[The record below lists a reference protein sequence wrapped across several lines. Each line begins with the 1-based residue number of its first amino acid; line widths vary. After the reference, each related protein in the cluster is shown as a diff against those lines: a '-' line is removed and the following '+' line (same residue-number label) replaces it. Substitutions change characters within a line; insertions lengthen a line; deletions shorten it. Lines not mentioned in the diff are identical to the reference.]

1 MSTSSSTRSSSA
13 IQDDVA
19 YYRALLGYL
28 DETSD
33 DFQVRKMEL
42 ESDIRKLN
50 TQLLNRQ
57 REEEARQHK
66 ENMKFLDIE
75 GPSQVAAPAQER
87 RRASQHDASQ
97 HDLNSMTGFASYAG
111 SDRNS
116 FGGHFV
122 SDRVAA
128 GQGRLAGAPTWDFGV
143 LQSDANRQPVSEN
156 QFLSPADS
164 SFGLGE
170 SPEAASSA
178 SSPGLPPMSSRK
190 RHRETLTLPHVST
203 GRDLKSMRTTPSP
216 AMTGSTTPSSL
227 DSFDMG
233 DNPEW
238 FRLMGGNPKEH
249 MRELREEQKAQEKAL
264 REKQEQERRDEEFA
278 RQLMEQDEREAQAL
292 PPSQDSS
299 STWRGPQGSSQAVLD
314 ASGRPR
320 RSEAFP
326 AVPSFLQSHPG
337 ALASSHRST
346 VNPENVRSAYA
357 MALKQETP
365 LANRLTQQV
374 PPNDFI
380 DLGDGSSDIENEFV
394 DLGSDIE
401 EIDGSNFRESGRKSN
416 TPIGYPW
423 PTRGPSNTAH
433 TNQNKA
439 AKSNNLHQHPEF
451 PSTAAALQYPGSIQ
465 PVLPFTQSD
474 AYQGARRYGGNDV
487 YTATP
492 NAGAYSSPNTS
503 TWYDAAGKLRDGLA
517 GAAKRVYN
525 GAYAL
530 LDADIASIP
539 GGSSGYG
546 AGYGGSSSA
555 YGITGSSSTPRL
567 LGTMPGLDYNGQPQ
581 HQSVHSI
588 LGDENSYS
596 VGDFN
601 NSELYERYRQRY
613 DYLTNDPTRT
623 AGEIKS
629 LLENIRPDEDLPPQ
643 NREGTPE
650 AMMYPLMEHQKL
662 GLAWMKAMEEGSNK
676 GGILADDM
684 GLGKTI
690 QALALMVSRRST
702 DPLRKT
708 TLIVA
713 PVALMKQWEREI
725 AKKLK
730 PDPNHALTTY
740 ILHGSK
746 RDASWSDLRRFDVVL
761 TTFGTLANE
770 LKRKEQIDMHKR
782 VNPNWRPTTKADRL
796 PLLGD
801 ECKWYR

>member
-1 MSTSSSTRSSSA
+1 
-13 IQDDVA
+13 
-19 YYRALLGYL
+19 
-28 DETSD
+28 
-33 DFQVRKMEL
+33 MEL

-50 TQLLNRQ
+50 TQLLDRQ
-57 REEEARQHK
+57 REEDARQHE

-75 GPSQVAAPAQER
+75 GPSQGSASTQER
-87 RRASQHDASQ
+87 RRASQHDL
-97 HDLNSMTGFASYAG
+97 DPMTGFAPYAG
-111 SDRNS
+111 SDRNC
-116 FGGHFV
+116 FGGHFASDGV
-122 SDRVAA
+122 SA
-128 GQGRLAGAPTWDFGV
+128 GQGRLAGTPTWDFGA
-143 LQSDANRQPVSEN
+143 LQSDTNKQTVSDSH
-156 QFLSPADS
+156 FLSPADS
-164 SFGLGE
+164 SFGLAQ
-170 SPEAASSA
+170 SPDAASAA

-190 RHRETLTLPHVST
+190 RHRETLSLPQVPT
-203 GRDLKSMRTTPSP
+203 GRDPKSMRTTPSP

-238 FRLMGGNPKEH
+238 IRLMGGNPKDH
-249 MRELREEQKAQEKAL
+249 MRELREEQKAQEQAL

-278 RQLMEQDEREAQAL
+278 RQLMEQYEREAQ
-292 PPSQDSS
+292 PSSQGSS
-299 STWRGPQGSSQAVLD
+299 TTWRGPQGSSRALLD
-314 ASGRPR
+314 TSGRIR
-320 RSEAFP
+320 RPEAFP
-326 AVPSFLQSHPG
+326 AVPTFPQSHLG
-337 ALASSHRST
+337 ALAST
-346 VNPENVRSAYA
+346 VRSPVKSEHVRSKHPT
-357 MALKQETP
+357 ALKQETS
-365 LANRLTQQV
+365 LASRLPQQASS
-374 PPNDFI
+374 NEFI
-380 DLGDGSSDIENEFV
+380 DLGDGSSDIENDFI

-401 EIDGSNFRESGRKSN
+401 EIDGSNFRDSGRKSR
-416 TPIGYPW
+416 TGTGYPW
-423 PTRGPSNTAH
+423 PSSGPYDTAH
-433 TNQNKA
+433 TNQDTA
-439 AKSNNLHQHPEF
+439 VKSNGFNQYPVL
-451 PSTAAALQYPGSIQ
+451 PSSPSAAQYPGSIQ
-465 PVLPFTQSD
+465 PVLPHMQTNV
-474 AYQGARRYGGNDV
+474 YQGAARYGGNNA

-492 NAGAYSSPNTS
+492 NAGASSSPNIS
-503 TWYDAAGKLRDGLA
+503 TWYDAAGKLRRGLA
-517 GAAKRVYN
+517 GAANRVYN

-555 YGITGSSSTPRL
+555 YGSSTNPGL
-567 LGTMPGLDYNGQPQ
+567 LGTIPGLDQNGQPQ
-581 HQSVHSI
+581 GGTVQSI
-588 LGDENSYS
+588 FNDGNPYS
-596 VGDFN
+596 DDDPN
-601 NSELYERYRQRY
+601 RELYERYRERY

-623 AGEIKS
+623 ADEIKS

-725 AKKLK
+725 EKKLK
-730 PDPNHALTTY
+730 PGRDHALNTY
-740 ILHGSK
+740 ILHGSR

-782 VNPNWRPTTKADRL
+782 ANPNWRPITKADRL

-801 ECKWYR
+801 DCKWYR

>member
-1 MSTSSSTRSSSA
+1 
-13 IQDDVA
+13 
-19 YYRALLGYL
+19 
-28 DETSD
+28 
-33 DFQVRKMEL
+33 MEL

-50 TQLLNRQ
+50 TQLLDRQ
-57 REEEARQHK
+57 REEDARQHE
-66 ENMKFLDIE
+66 ENMRFLDIE
-75 GPSQVAAPAQER
+75 GPSQVSAPAQER
-87 RRASQHDASQ
+87 RRASQ

-116 FGGHFV
+116 LEGHFASDGV
-122 SDRVAA
+122 SA
-128 GQGRLAGAPTWDFGV
+128 GQGRLAGAPTWDFGM
-143 LQSDANRQPVSEN
+143 LQSDTNRQPVSES
-156 QFLSPADS
+156 QFLSPPDS
-164 SFGLGE
+164 SFGLAE

-190 RHRETLTLPHVST
+190 RHRETLSLPHVST

-233 DNPEW
+233 DNPDW
-238 FRLMGGNPKEH
+238 FRLMGGNPKDH

-292 PPSQDSS
+292 PPSSQGSS
-299 STWRGPQGSSQAVLD
+299 STWRGPQGSSQVMLD
-314 ASGRPR
+314 ISGRAR
-320 RSEAFP
+320 RPEGFP
-326 AVPSFLQSHPG
+326 AVPAFPQVHPG

-346 VNPENVRSAYA
+346 MKSENVGSTYP
-357 MALKQETP
+357 MALNQGTP
-365 LANRLTQQV
+365 RANRLTQQASL
-374 PPNDFI
+374 NGFI
-380 DLGDGSSDIENEFV
+380 DLGDGSSDIENDFV

-401 EIDGSNFRESGRKSN
+401 EIDGSSFRDSGRKSK

-423 PTRGPSNTAH
+423 SGTGPSSTAH

-439 AKSNNLHQHPEF
+439 AKSNIFQQYPDF
-451 PSTAAALQYPGSIQ
+451 SSIPAALQYPGNVQ
-465 PVLPFTQSD
+465 PVLPFTQPNT
-474 AYQGARRYGGNDV
+474 YQAAAPYGGSNV

-492 NAGAYSSPNTS
+492 DAGAYPSPNTS
-503 TWYDAAGKLRDGLA
+503 TWYDAAGKPRDGLA

-555 YGITGSSSTPRL
+555 YGATGSSSTPRL
-567 LGTMPGLDYNGQPQ
+567 LGTMPGLDYKGQPQ
-581 HQSVHSI
+581 HPSVHSV
-588 LGDENSYS
+588 LSGENPYN
-596 VGDFN
+596 VDDLN
-601 NSELYERYRQRY
+601 NSELYERYKQRY

-725 AKKLK
+725 EKKLK
-730 PDPNHALTTY
+730 PDRNHALTTY